1 MEDPQ
6 ALSLKCI
13 SVFRA
18 IFQESTYFMLLPLS
32 SLHDRSPVVR
42 SARYFSPFRDAVRA

>member
-6 ALSLKCI
+6 ALFLKCI
-13 SVFRA
+13 SVFLA
-18 IFQESTYFMLLPLS
+18 IFQESTYFMLLALS

-42 SARYFSPFRDAVRA
+42 FASYFSPLHDAVRA